1 MINFHIKYIAYSK
14 VSNHIPPGQ
23 IPPGQLSPGQ
33 IPPGQIPPGKIHPG
47 QFPPIKIF
55 PGQMCPT
62 QIPTQS
68 TGQRNFPNL
77 LACTDKVPSSSLLE
91 TSDTFLENCA
101 RSNILDN
108 TTVFGLVKILA
119 YFININIFE

>member
-1 MINFHIKYIAYSK
+1 MSEKKSTYIAYSK

-23 IPPGQLSPGQ
+23 IPQGQLSPGQ
-33 IPPGQIPPGKIHPG
+33 IPPGQIPPGKIYPR
-47 QFPPIKIF
+47 QFPPEKIF

-77 LACTDKVPSSSLLE
+77 LACTDEVPSSSLLE

-108 TTVFGLVKILA
+108 TTVFGLVKILG
-119 YFININIFE
+119 YFINTNIFE